1 MVELFLAT
9 ALVGIVIGAFSGML
23 GIGGGTIMVPL
34 FRLAFGMSP
43 VSSTATSLFTIIPT
57 SVSGAISHVRG
68 GTCSVKIGLALGVG
82 GACTSPI
89 GVWLAQLSPGWAV
102 MAAAALVIAYSG
114 TTMLRKALALPN
126 GAGKQRDGHASEA
139 GPGSDGA
146 VPGSPGQVPSP
157 AGTTPASGE
166 ALPSPPETE
175 VPPTT
180 KRLLASA
187 AAVGA
192 AAGVASGYVG
202 LGGGFIMVPLLLS
215 VLDMPMKMASGT
227 SLIAVMILATPA
239 TIMQC
244 MLGNV
249 EVLAGIAMACGSIP
263 GAAIGARLTRVVPER
278 ALRFAFA
285 AFLLVAA
292 ILLVVKEL
300 GLIG

>member
-126 GAGKQRDGHASEA
+126 GAGKQRDGRASGA

-146 VPGSPGQVPSP
+146 VPGSPGQVPGP
-157 AGTTPASGE
+157 AGTAPASGE

>member
-126 GAGKQRDGHASEA
+126 GAGKQRDGRASEA

-146 VPGSPGQVPSP
+146 VPGSPGQVPGP
-157 AGTTPASGE
+157 AGTAPASGE

>member
-146 VPGSPGQVPSP
+146 VPGSPGQVPGP
-157 AGTTPASGE
+157 AGTASASGE

>member
-1 MVELFLAT
+1 
-9 ALVGIVIGAFSGML
+9 
-23 GIGGGTIMVPL
+23 
-34 FRLAFGMSP
+34 
-43 VSSTATSLFTIIPT
+43 
-57 SVSGAISHVRG
+57 
-68 GTCSVKIGLALGVG
+68 
-82 GACTSPI
+82 
-89 GVWLAQLSPGWAV
+89 
-102 MAAAALVIAYSG
+102 
-114 TTMLRKALALPN
+114 
-126 GAGKQRDGHASEA
+126 
-139 GPGSDGA
+139 
-146 VPGSPGQVPSP
+146 
-157 AGTTPASGE
+157 
-166 ALPSPPETE
+166 
-175 VPPTT
+175 
-180 KRLLASA
+180 
-187 AAVGA
+187 
-192 AAGVASGYVG
+192 
-202 LGGGFIMVPLLLS
+202 MVPLLLS